1 MTAVSLAL
9 GVVARWKAPAPT
21 PKTLTFQCQYFSMKL
36 GVRQLLS
43 EIGLESFTSLI
54 PGDAEAVM
62 VEGVAEHACSVTRRL
77 TFMMSHVDNRCHL
90 ILIFSTIIC
99 TPQWLIVCITSR
111 IQKLSTN
118 G

>member
-1 MTAVSLAL
+1 
-9 GVVARWKAPAPT
+9 
-21 PKTLTFQCQYFSMKL
+21 MKL
-36 GVRQLLS
+36 GVSQLLS
-43 EIGLESFTSLI
+43 EIGLESFARFI
-54 PGDAEAVM
+54 PSDAEAIV
-62 VEGVAEHACSVTRRL
+62 VEGVAERTCSVTRRL
-77 TFMMSHVDNRCHL
+77 TLMMPHVNNRCHL